1 MNSGGAPQPL
11 PDYVA
16 VGHITQDVRDGGLVF
31 GGTVTYASLT
41 ARNLSHH
48 AAIVTAL
55 PDAVLHD
62 VAFADLYRGIEVH
75 ALPSEQVTIFEN
87 IYTPAGRIQYL
98 RRHARVLDPTKVPP
112 YLLRAPVVHLAPVA
126 QEVPVTLLH
135 HIDRHTL
142 VGVTPQG
149 WMRRWDETGRV
160 WPERW
165 ALAEEILA
173 RADALVFSEEDTG
186 GDMAEAERYVS
197 LARIAVITRG
207 ARGCTVYVRG
217 TRPLDLPAFPTR
229 EVDPTGA
236 GDVFAAAFFLKLAE
250 RNDPEIAGVYANC
263 VASFA
268 VEDIGTRGI
277 PTREQVEARLRA
289 FRSTA
294 AARYSW

>member
-1 MNSGGAPQPL
+1 MNPGTEPQVP
-11 PDYVA
+11 PKYVA
-16 VGHITQDVRDGGLVF
+16 VGHLTQDVRDGSFVF

-41 ARNLSHH
+41 ARNLGHQ

-55 PDAVLHD
+55 PDAVLQD
-62 VAFADLYRGIEVH
+62 AAFAELYRGIAVC
-75 ALPSEQVTIFEN
+75 ALPSEQATVFEN
-87 IYTPAGRIQYL
+87 IYTPAGRVQYL
-98 RRHARVLDPTKVPP
+98 RSHARILDPALIPSH
-112 YLLRAPVVHLAPVA
+112 LLRAPVVHLAPVA
-126 QEVPVTLLH
+126 QEIPPTILAC
-135 HIDRHTL
+135 IDASSL

-149 WMRRWDETGRV
+149 WMRRWDRAGRV

-165 ALAEEILA
+165 TSAEQFLA

-186 GDMAEAERYVS
+186 GDTEEAARYVA

-217 TRPLDLPAFPTR
+217 ARPLDLPAFPAR

-250 RNDPEIAGVYANC
+250 RSDPEEAGIYANC

-268 VEDIGTRGI
+268 VEDVGTRGI
-277 PTREQVEARLRA
+277 PTKEQVEARLRT
-289 FRSTA
+289 RTSLP
-294 AARYSW
+294 

>member
-1 MNSGGAPQPL
+1 MNPGAEPQAQPH
-11 PDYVA
+11 YVA
-16 VGHITQDVRDGGLVF
+16 VGHITQDVRNGSFVF

-41 ARNLSHH
+41 ARNLGYR

-55 PDAVLHD
+55 PYEVLQD
-62 VAFADLYRGIEVH
+62 PAFAELYRGIAVA
-75 ALPSEQVTIFEN
+75 ALPSEQATVFEN
-87 IYTPAGRIQYL
+87 IYTPAGRVQYL
-98 RRHARVLDPTKVPP
+98 RSHARVLDPALIPP
-112 YLLRAPVVHLAPVA
+112 HLLRAPVVHLAPVA
-126 QEVPVTLLH
+126 QEIPPAILAS
-135 HIDRHTL
+135 IGPSSL
-142 VGVTPQG
+142 VGITPQG
-149 WMRRWDETGRV
+149 WMRRWDRTGRV

-165 ALAEEILA
+165 TSAEQFLA

-186 GDMAEAERYVS
+186 GNMQEAERYVT

-217 TRPLDLPAFPTR
+217 ARPLDLPAFPAR

-250 RNDPEIAGVYANC
+250 RSDPEEAGIYANC

-277 PTREQVEARLRA
+277 PTKEQVEARLRTRTG
-289 FRSTA
+289 FHRS
-294 AARYSW
+294 